1 MKLKLIILIIILLSS
16 NVALA
21 YNPYGEIYTYEVYYN
36 GELLPGTEV
45 AKPNLKIGEPFSVA
59 VEMTM
64 YQYCQVYIE
73 LSDLGTYSGSNFFIV
88 IDGPSELGKFYD
100 KLFLENETHTFEW
113 TLKPTDEWAGGT
125 MPINFHYTIVE
136 KGNPEPVVNSEFTIA
151 YPYISTEYYEGD
163 STPTTTTNP
172 DSPTST
178 ESPNSIPAFTLL
190 TTALAIAL
198 ATRKK

>member
-1 MKLKLIILIIILLSS
+1 MKLIIILLIVILLLP

-36 GELLPGTEV
+36 GKLLSGTEV
-45 AKPNLKIGEPFSVA
+45 AKPVLKIGEQFSVRMD
-59 VEMTM
+59 VTLN
-64 YQYCQVYIE
+64 QYSKLFIE
-73 LSDLGTYSGSNFFIV
+73 LSLLDENMFDF
-88 IDGPSELGKFYD
+88 IDGPAEFNQYATKIF
-100 KLFLENETHTFEW
+100 EANETHTFEW

-125 MPINFHYTIVE
+125 MPVNINYAIYV
-136 KGNPEPVVNSEFTIA
+136 PDQYEPLVNSEFTIA
-151 YPYISTEYYEGD
+151 YPYISTEHYEGD
-163 STPTTTTNP
+163 STTTNP

-198 ATRKK
+198 ATRKQ

>member
-1 MKLKLIILIIILLSS
+1 MKYRLILIVSIIILLLP

-36 GELLPGTEV
+36 GKPLPGTEV

-64 YQYCQVYIE
+64 YQYCQVYCK
-73 LSDLGTYSGSNFFIV
+73 LLDLGTYSGSNFFIV
-88 IDGPSELGKFYD
+88 IDGPSELGKSCD
-100 KLFLENETHTFEW
+100 KLFLENETHKFEW

-125 MPINFHYTIVE
+125 MPINFHYEIFV
-136 KGNPEPVVNSEFTIA
+136 KDQYDSIVNSEFTIA
-151 YPYISTEYYEGD
+151 YPCISNEYYEGD
-163 STPTTTTNP
+163 STTTNP

-198 ATRKK
+198 ATRKQ